1 MKVGKGFDLEQP
13 QNHLSGSL
21 CTDMGEF
28 NCTYLLIPFTTKLR
42 TIIVLYCTYK
52 SNFHA
57 ARPMQKLIIC
67 HIYIIC
73 NLQRMKSMARSYT
86 PTPILQ
92 LVESM
97 NTYIY
102 IHKHLHIVKHT
113 YTCANMQKPKA

>member
-13 QNHLSGSL
+13 RNHLSGSL

-57 ARPMQKLIIC
+57 ARPMQKLIMVYI
-67 HIYIIC
+67 IYI
-73 NLQRMKSMARSYT
+73 LF
-86 PTPILQ
+86 
-92 LVESM
+92 V
-97 NTYIY
+97 
-102 IHKHLHIVKHT
+102 
-113 YTCANMQKPKA
+113 TCRG